1 MKSYSWDN
9 YEIAIKDVMKT
20 FNDFVNKY
28 NLRTSSSRELLKGN
42 IAIEL
47 ALKNMS
53 ATQNL
58 LQLYLL
64 FEMLRKL
71 KV

>member
-28 NLRTSSSRELLKGN
+28 NLEDII
-42 IAIEL
+42 IAGASQGEI
-47 ALKNMS
+47 
-53 ATQNL
+53 
-58 LQLYLL
+58 
-64 FEMLRKL
+64 
-71 KV
+71 